1 MSPVTRVDAHGLV
14 FGQKYLENLSVQV
27 SNFSDTPRD
36 RLAIDFQ
43 INDQTVEKREVN
55 VNARETKVVEFTGF
69 NLTEGANRC
78 VVEVGSG
85 DFAADNKFYFTIRRE
100 APAKALIVESAAR
113 GPERQLLPPERA
125 ELE

>member
-1 MSPVTRVDAHGLV
+1 M
-14 FGQKYLENLSVQV
+14 SVQV

-43 INDQTVEKREVN
+43 INDQTVEKREVSL
-55 VNARETKVVEFTGF
+55 NARETKVVEFTGF

-100 APAKALIVESAAR
+100 APAKALDCRERCAW
-113 GPERQLLPPERA
+113 PERQLLPSERA